1 MLAHRQRIGKHL
13 GRVELV
19 GQTVEHRHACILG
32 QLFHHILP
40 KAAIF
45 DAVKHP
51 PQNTRRILNAFLMP
65 DLAGGRLQ
73 ISYPCSLVARG
84 HFKRATGAGR
94 CFLKNQGNV
103 FSLHPLHLVSCF
115 FSGFQ
120 FGGKVEV
127 GGDFFGR
134 EIQKFQ
140 EMAVFQAHVVF
151 LFSSVGVAQHF
162 SPCRFCRTSPTFCY
176 SIFQNAKPARSAASY
191 PLSKLKTRPS
201 ELRLAPRQATIV
213 CGSNRLRSQS
223 VYRRYR

>member
-1 MLAHRQRIGKHL
+1 MLAHRQRIGEHL

-19 GQTVEHRHACILG
+19 GQTVEHRHACILS

-40 KAAIF
+40 KTAIF

-65 DLAGGRLQ
+65 DLAGRRLQ
-73 ISYPCSLVARG
+73 ISYPCPLIACS

-94 CFLKNQGNV
+94 CFLENQGDV

-120 FGGKVEV
+120 LGGKVEI
-127 GGDFFGR
+127 GSNFFGR
-134 EIQKFQ
+134 EVQKFQ
-140 EMAVFQAHVVF
+140 KMAVFQAHVVF

-176 SIFQNAKPARSAASY
+176 SIFQNAKPARSAAPC

-201 ELRLAPRQATIV
+201 EPRRAPKQATIV
-213 CGSNRLRSQS
+213 CGSNRLRIRSAC
-223 VYRRYR
+223 RHCR